1 MRSDALTMDAVC
13 ASYGQGL
20 VLDDV
25 TMSFP
30 VGKTTAILGA
40 NGAGKSTTLN
50 IIAGTLKP
58 IGGRLLDHD
67 GNELTSR
74 SGLVRPRV
82 AMSPEGRR
90 LFGQMTVEENLL
102 LGAFKLRHARPAADK
117 MAEIFDL
124 FPRVAER
131 RRQLAGTL
139 SGGEQQMVAIGRA
152 LMREPEILLLDEP
165 TLGLSPRIAGTV
177 SEMIARIAGEGL
189 TIVLV
194 EQDAGMA
201 LTLAQRAYV
210 LVNGRVTASG
220 AAKDM
225 DPEQILNTYF
235 DTDSEKRH

>member
-1 MRSDALTMDAVC
+1 MPGSAIRLEAIA

-20 VLDDV
+20 ALDNV
-25 TMSFP
+25 TLDFP
-30 VGKTTAILGA
+30 GGQTTAILGA

-50 IIAGTLKP
+50 VIAGILKP
-58 IGGRLLDHD
+58 VAGRVTDGD
-67 GNELTSR
+67 GNNLVGR
-74 SGLVRPRV
+74 AGLIRPGV

-102 LGAFKLRHARPAADK
+102 LGAYGVRNARPDDEK
-117 MAEIFDL
+117 LAEIFDL

-152 LMREPEILLLDEP
+152 LMREPDVLLLDEP
-165 TLGLSPRIAGTV
+165 TLGLSPKVAGVVAEMISRIAT
-177 SEMIARIAGEGL
+177 AGP

-194 EQDAGMA
+194 EQDAGTA
-201 LTLAQRAYV
+201 LDLATHAYV
-210 LVNGRVTASG
+210 LVNGRVTAAG

-225 DPEQILNTYF
+225 DPNQILNTYF
-235 DTDSEKRH
+235 DTNTEMRN